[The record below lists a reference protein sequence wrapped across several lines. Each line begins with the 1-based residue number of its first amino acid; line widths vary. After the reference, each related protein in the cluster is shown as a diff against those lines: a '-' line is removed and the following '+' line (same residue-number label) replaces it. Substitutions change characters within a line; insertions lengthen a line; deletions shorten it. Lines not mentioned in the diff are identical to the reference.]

1 VHNEAIF
8 FVGNLNVCHQCSFVT
23 LSMQLGLHIGD
34 FLDSTID
41 YTICFPRWFSC
52 SYLLSA
58 NQAILLSCCQSSQKQ
73 LLMVMAIPLYI
84 LANLSCCKKSQK
96 YLVMLMAIPVKNLRK
111 IGLSPIFYWSQVNL
125 INIWSI

>member
-1 VHNEAIF
+1 MNAEQIAIVHNEAIF

-23 LSMQLGLHIGD
+23 LTMQLGLHIGD

-96 YLVMLMAIPVKNLRK
+96 YLVMLMAIPLYTP
-111 IGLSPIFYWSQVNL
+111 ILGLQKFTYD
-125 INIWSI
+125 

>member
-1 VHNEAIF
+1 MHNEAIF

-52 SYLLSA
+52 SHLLSA
-58 NQAILLSCCQSSQKQ
+58 NQAILLSCCKSSQKQ

-111 IGLSPIFYWSQVNL
+111 IGLSPIFYW
-125 INIWSI
+125 